1 MPEDSLTNEASNQ
14 AQLHQDQVST
24 LVLQPSSQALLPIS
38 AEHLGQDVKS
48 DANSSPQ
55 FLLSQCRDPAA
66 LVLIQD
72 SSINEAPNQAQ
83 LHQDQVSVLVLKSSS
98 QVLPQISAE
107 HLEQRDVE
115 SEAKSPFQSLSQ
127 SSSQLLLP
135 VSVKH
140 LERDVESKEKDT
152 RSKNKSMDHISL
164 MRMLIRRMNKNA
176 GIGNRTILVKQVWEM
191 DSIHASWMNLY
202 ALSLKHPSHAM
213 MSLETIFKIYATG
226 IT

>member
-1 MPEDSLTNEASNQ
+1 MERFPDLMMKKAWMPENSLTNEAPDQ
-14 AQLHQDQVST
+14 AQLDQDQVSI
-24 LVLQPSSQALLPIS
+24 LVLQPLSQALLPIS
-38 AEHLGQDVKS
+38 AED
-48 DANSSPQ
+48 
-55 FLLSQCRDPAA
+55 
-66 LVLIQD
+66 
-72 SSINEAPNQAQ
+72 
-83 LHQDQVSVLVLKSSS
+83 
-98 QVLPQISAE
+98 
-107 HLEQRDVE
+107 LEQKDVE
-115 SEAKSPFQSLSQ
+115 SKAEPPFQSLLQ
-127 SSSQLLLP
+127 PLCQFLP
-135 VSVKH
+135 SISAKH

-202 ALSLKHPSHAM
+202 ALSLKHSSHAM